1 MVKESVDKRSDDSS
15 ETLCISSRLSFRLER
30 DGKSIATSR
39 SCTIEEWKKEREREE
54 EGKTERSSRKKF
66 DTGSKYP
73 DRSTLSIKSIRDN
86 TIPRLT
92 SFAISEPAFFPVASL
107 IKRKVIRGPSN
118 FDGNDF
124 FLYLLHR

>member
-1 MVKESVDKRSDDSS
+1 ME
-15 ETLCISSRLSFRLER
+15 
-30 DGKSIATSR
+30 
-39 SCTIEEWKKEREREE
+39 EREREE

-124 FLYLLHR
+124 FFIFVASLILRDYLTSKRRRETVEG

>member
-1 MVKESVDKRSDDSS
+1 MIVLKHFVFPPVFRSDLSVMVSQSQRVD
-15 ETLCISSRLSFRLER
+15 LVRL
-30 DGKSIATSR
+30 R
-39 SCTIEEWKKEREREE
+39 SGREREREE

-124 FLYLLHR
+124 FFYICCIANPSRLFN